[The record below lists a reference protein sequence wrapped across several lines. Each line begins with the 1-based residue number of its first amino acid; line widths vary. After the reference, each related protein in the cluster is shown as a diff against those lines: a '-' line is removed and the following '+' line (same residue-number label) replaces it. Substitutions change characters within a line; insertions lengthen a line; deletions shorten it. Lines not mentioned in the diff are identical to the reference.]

1 MNFSQRIKRM
11 RQGGFTLIELIVV
24 VAIIGVLIGV
34 IAPSMTGSTDSAKA
48 KQFKRVAAN
57 IFNNWQLV
65 NSICGTSTQITAGTH
80 PLATSAGSAGVAN
93 VLFGGLANV
102 AAAKQTCYQQSK
114 ILPIEGVSQSGATW
128 TTLSSPV
135 VMSGGGSAAYVA
147 EFDGMSETVA
157 LNIVQDYNASATI
170 ATVQAA
176 TGGTLAAGVTYGPV
190 TIYGWANQTVNV
202 AFSRQLN

>member
-1 MNFSQRIKRM
+1 MTISEQIKRM

-65 NSICGTSTQITAGTH
+65 NSICGTSTQVTAGTH
-80 PLATSAGSAGVAN
+80 SLATSAGSAGIAN
-93 VLFGGLANV
+93 MLFGGLANV
-102 AAAKQTCYQQSK
+102 APAKQTCYQQSK
-114 ILPIEGVSQSGATW
+114 ILPIEGVSQNGAAW

-135 VMSGGGSAAYVA
+135 VLSGGGSNAFVA
-147 EFDGMSETVA
+147 EFDSMSETVA
-157 LNIVQDYNASATI
+157 LNIVQDYNSSATI
-170 ATVQAA
+170 NTIQAA

-190 TIYGWANQTVNV
+190 TIYGWASETVNV
-202 AFSRQLN
+202 AFSRHLN